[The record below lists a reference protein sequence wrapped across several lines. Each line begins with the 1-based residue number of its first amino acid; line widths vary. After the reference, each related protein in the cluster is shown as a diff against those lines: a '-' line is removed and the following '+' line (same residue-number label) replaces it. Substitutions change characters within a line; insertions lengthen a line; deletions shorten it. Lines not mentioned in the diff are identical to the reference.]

1 MQLMKNS
8 GVLLLLWGVVVQGVC
23 AQAAADVAISPDF
36 TLGLALGQTQYR
48 ATERNA
54 LGNVT
59 NQESGS
65 LPRAMVT
72 GRWQHGE
79 WFAEAALS
87 VARHDVAYQGFTQ
100 IGIPLT
106 TTTALAMTQSGLQ
119 GGRRWR
125 SSSSA
130 QWQVS
135 SGLERLQIQ
144 RHILP
149 GLGSSPLREVLTTTR
164 AMASVAV
171 QQDLPATWVSAPVAL
186 SVGLDVMPAL
196 RSRLDVDS
204 FGVFDPITL
213 QPARS
218 TDWRV
223 KLKTELALSRQASL
237 WLGYMH
243 ESLQPGGSSLEVWT
257 RGGVP
262 TAGVRY
268 PGSQQSLRT
277 LSMGLSLGF

>member
-1 MQLMKNS
+1 MKNLAA
-8 GVLLLLWGVVVQGVC
+8 LLLLWGAVVQGVF
-23 AQAAADVAISPDF
+23 AQAVADVAIAPGF
-36 TLGLALGQTQYR
+36 TLGLALGQAQYR
-48 ATERNA
+48 ATERNV

-65 LPRAMVT
+65 LPHAMVT
-72 GRWQHGE
+72 GRWQQGE

-100 IGIPLT
+100 IGIPLA
-106 TTTALAMTQSGLQ
+106 TTTALAIAQSGLQ

-125 SSSSA
+125 STGST

-135 SGLERLQIQ
+135 GGLERLQIQ

-149 GLGSSPLREVLTTTR
+149 ALGSSPLREVLTTTR
-164 AMASVAV
+164 AVASVAV
-171 QQDLPATWVSAPVAL
+171 EQDLLAALGAPIVLSA
-186 SVGLDVMPAL
+186 GLDVMPTV

-213 QPARS
+213 QPAHS

-223 KLKTELALSRQASL
+223 KLKTALAMSRQATL
-237 WLGYMH
+237 WLGYTH

-277 LSMGLSLGF
+277 LSMGLSLVF